1 MPDEVWKPQLGP
13 QEKAIRAAFIEELF
27 FGGARGGGKP
37 SFLMG
42 DFAADVQENGSAWR
56 GIVFRRTYPELDEV
70 VEEGK
75 RVLYKAFPGTEY
87 KVGVHEFRIPHATG
101 DVVLRLRHMENVG
114 DADHYMGHQYTWISF
129 DELPNWP
136 SLEAYKKLKA
146 CLRSTAGVPNMR
158 IRSTGNPGGVGHQA
172 VKEYFIDPAPEGE
185 VVIQD
190 DQSINPRMF
199 IKSLVTDNR
208 ILLAADPGYIDR
220 LKGVG
225 DEHLV
230 KAWLEGDWDSFV
242 GQYFTSWSNECVIP
256 SFPVPDSWPLF
267 GGLDY
272 GEASP
277 TSFGLY
283 TIDFDG
289 NIYRI
294 GEYYQAGAAASTHA
308 YEIDKMIQSNP
319 FTGGRPPSQ
328 IYADPSMW
336 AKRRLT
342 EAVTHSPYD
351 IFSEQ
356 GLHLTKGNNDRITGW
371 RVINDAL
378 TKKKFYVFGGWNDNL
393 TRTLPALPRSTS
405 NPEDVDTHSDDH
417 AADELRYAMMHIYRP
432 SLPKHDAVRNPFYG
446 GNVLDSLP
454 ARKTA

>member
-1 MPDEVWKPQLGP
+1 
-13 QEKAIRAAFIEELF
+13 
-27 FGGARGGGKP
+27 
-37 SFLMG
+37 
-42 DFAADVQENGSAWR
+42 
-56 GIVFRRTYPELDEV
+56 
-70 VEEGK
+70 
-75 RVLYKAFPGTEY
+75 
-87 KVGVHEFRIPHATG
+87 
-101 DVVLRLRHMENVG
+101 
-114 DADHYMGHQYTWISF
+114 
-129 DELPNWP
+129 
-136 SLEAYKKLKA
+136 
-146 CLRSTAGVPNMR
+146 MR

-319 FTGGRPPSQ
+319 FTGGRPPAQ